1 MDTGDNMTT
10 LQKRLLVVI
19 SILTAFMVFVASS
32 LFMAFMI
39 NPDQLYVRYQ
49 SVEDTKISQDIG
61 VVSMVY
67 FTDVQYGKF
76 QDDARMEKLI
86 HTIQDLDPGIVI
98 FGGDLYDDAYTP
110 SEESNQ
116 KLIQYFNQIEAPLGK
131 FCVLGEKD
139 QNETKTQSV
148 QSILNNSGFEILS
161 NTSVRLLN
169 CIRLTG
175 LATTPDYSIL
185 SANAAQEYNIVVS
198 HYPDVL
204 LDQSLQSTAIT
215 LALAGHAHGTQLTY
229 PWIGAYRSVEG
240 ATSLNRAQSVNLP
253 FETIL
258 SAGVGCTK
266 VDARLNADPE
276 IHYFLFSHKN

>member
-1 MDTGDNMTT
+1 MDTGDNMTK

-39 NPDQLYVRYQ
+39 NPDQLYVHYQ
-49 SVEDTKISQDIG
+49 SVEDTKISQDVG

-67 FTDVQYGKF
+67 FTDLQYGEF
-76 QDDARMEKLI
+76 ESDARMEKLI
-86 HTIQDLDPGIVI
+86 DTIRDLDPNIVV
-98 FGGDLYDDAYTP
+98 FGGDLYDDSYTP

-139 QNETKTQSV
+139 QDEVRAQAV
-148 QSILNNSGFEILS
+148 QYILNNSSFEILS
-161 NTSVRLLN
+161 NTSVHLLN

-175 LATTPDYSIL
+175 LSTTPDYSVL
-185 SANAAQEYNIVVS
+185 SANASQEYNIVVS

-204 LDQSLQSTAIT
+204 LDQSLQSASIS
-215 LALAGHAHGTQLTY
+215 LALAGHSHGTQLTY
-229 PWIGAYRSVEG
+229 PWIGGYRSVDG

-253 FETIL
+253 FQTIL

-266 VDARLNADPE
+266 VNARLNADPE
-276 IHYFLFSHKN
+276 IHYFLFSYKN

>member
-139 QNETKTQSV
+139 QDETKAQSV

-175 LATTPDYSIL
+175 LTTTPDYSVL

-204 LDQSLQSTAIT
+204 LDQSLQSTAIS

-240 ATSLNRAQSVNLP
+240 ATSLNRAQSVSLP

>member
-1 MDTGDNMTT
+1 MDTGDNMTK

-49 SVEDTKISQDIG
+49 SVEDTKISQDVG

-67 FTDVQYGKF
+67 FTDLQYGEF
-76 QDDARMEKLI
+76 ESDARMEKLI
-86 HTIQDLDPGIVI
+86 DTIQDLDPNIVV
-98 FGGDLYDDAYTP
+98 FGGDLYDDSYTP

-139 QNETKTQSV
+139 QDEVRAQAV
-148 QSILNNSGFEILS
+148 QYILNNSGFEILS
-161 NTSVRLLN
+161 NTSVHLLN

-175 LATTPDYSIL
+175 LSTTPDYSVL
-185 SANAAQEYNIVVS
+185 SANASQEYNIVVS

-204 LDQSLQSTAIT
+204 LDQSLQSASIS
-215 LALAGHAHGTQLTY
+215 LALAGHSHGTQLTY
-229 PWIGAYRSVEG
+229 PWIGGYRSVDG

-253 FETIL
+253 FQTIL
-258 SAGVGCTK
+258 STGVGCTK
-266 VDARLNADPE
+266 VNARLNADPE
-276 IHYFLFSHKN
+276 IHYFLFSYKN

>member
-139 QNETKTQSV
+139 QDETKAQSV

-175 LATTPDYSIL
+175 LTTTPDYSVL

-204 LDQSLQSTAIT
+204 LDQSLQSTAIS

-229 PWIGAYRSVEG
+229 PCLGAYRSVEG
-240 ATSLNRAQSVNLP
+240 ATSLNRAQSVSLP

>member
-131 FCVLGEKD
+131 FCVK
-139 QNETKTQSV
+139 K
-148 QSILNNSGFEILS
+148 
-161 NTSVRLLN
+161 
-169 CIRLTG
+169 IRMKQRH
-175 LATTPDYSIL
+175 SR
-185 SANAAQEYNIVVS
+185 
-198 HYPDVL
+198 
-204 LDQSLQSTAIT
+204 
-215 LALAGHAHGTQLTY
+215 
-229 PWIGAYRSVEG
+229 YRAS
-240 ATSLNRAQSVNLP
+240 
-253 FETIL
+253 
-258 SAGVGCTK
+258 
-266 VDARLNADPE
+266 
-276 IHYFLFSHKN
+276 